1 MSNQIKYILILSVL
15 LLIGNLRIQAQAL
28 AGNTRIDLIKAE
40 IQRIDKLDGAEDG
53 KIETRDS
60 AKNVASHKAYFV
72 WPDSID
78 HYIKTA
84 NFKEA
89 DKTMYRDYLFR
100 CLRRVNP
107 SNYKRVVYFEELFH
121 HLYKEVIALHDDKL
135 ATVLKQNVR
144 MSVQTCGLY
153 RFEPVTESFLCFA
166 SRKEPDEI
174 FKNAGDF
181 AEMPYAQHVID
192 YTAVYAPEVA
202 KKYMLI
208 DNPVLKLMKSSQ
220 DTAVRIILKITND
233 IGKKSNA
240 YVLLDAIVKKKM
252 TVKQADSIGSKPKSF
267 FLALNEIRK
276 QRSPIAAYSLEKEIQ
291 VQALKLIREINDLHN
306 EKATKRFACV
316 DAFTP
321 DQLYTLIVYSEEDIF
336 TSTFDGVFRRL
347 IERLGKNN
355 GFKMIQMTGDNH
367 FRTFIKQCAGYGK
380 LDSFLITMSPEQRN
394 ILMVKFAANL
404 DKDENDISQAV
415 EVADAYTSIKDPNI
429 QRILQQTFS
438 IELQRVSKDNS
449 KRGKAIY
456 GLLLNL
462 FVNNGLFGNDWYGSG
477 SGAYDLPPIDLL
489 PSAKLFKDN
498 KKCIWQIYFYDDD
511 DGDVSFKDF
520 VKTFSDSLWIVEDF
534 PLYVKIVSLN
544 KKFVDIY
551 ANKPKAEYEGQA
563 FLENY
568 FDSLD
573 ITPDVLV
580 HRGHSYYAYKTIE
593 KTKPG
598 TKIFILGSCGGYH
611 NLSDIIDKS
620 PEVSIISSKQ
630 IGVHMVNNPILREL
644 ADNIASGQDIKWQK
658 LWDRVDARLKG
669 SVPEIYDKW
678 LDYVPPH
685 KNLGAIFI
693 RSYNR
698 SIEEQ
703 Q

>member
-1 MSNQIKYILILSVL
+1 MSKVRQVLIFLFIAL
-15 LLIGNLRIQAQAL
+15 CAGHMKGQATTS
-28 AGNTRIDLIKAE
+28 GTDRMDFIKAE
-40 IQRIDKLDGAEDG
+40 IERIDKLDGTIDG
-53 KIETRDS
+53 KVETHDS
-60 AKNVASHKAYFV
+60 IRNAFAHLAYFA

-78 HYIKTA
+78 RYIRTVG
-84 NFKEA
+84 FKEV
-89 DKTMYRDYLFR
+89 DKNIYRDYLFR
-100 CLRRVNP
+100 CLRRVNG
-107 SNYKRVVYFEELFH
+107 NTYKRAAYFADLFH
-121 HLYKEVIALHDDKL
+121 HLYKEIVAIKENRL
-135 ATVLKQNVR
+135 APVLKQNVKL
-144 MSVQTCGLY
+144 SIQTCGVFRY
-153 RFEPVTESFLCFA
+153 EPVAESFLCFA

-174 FKNAGDF
+174 FHSIDDY
-181 AEMPYAQHVID
+181 AELPYAQHVVD

-202 KKYMLI
+202 KKYMLNG
-208 DNPVLKLMKSSQ
+208 NPVMSLMKSSK
-220 DTAVRIILKITND
+220 DSGVMIILQITNE

-240 YVLLDAIVKKKM
+240 YVLLDYIVKGKL
-252 TVKQADSIGSKPKSF
+252 TIKQADAIGANPKTF
-267 FLALNEIRK
+267 FPVLHEIRK
-276 QRSPIAAYSLEKEIQ
+276 QRSPIAAYSLEKEMQI
-291 VQALKLIREINDLHN
+291 QALKLVRLINDLHN
-306 EKATKRFACV
+306 EKALVRFACV
-316 DAFTP
+316 DKFTP

-336 TSTFDGVFRRL
+336 TSTFDGIFKRL
-347 IERLGKNN
+347 MSRLGKEN
-355 GFKMIQMTGDNH
+355 GFTMIQYTGDNH

-380 LDSFLITMSPEQRN
+380 LDSFLLSMSSEQRK
-394 ILMVKFAANL
+394 ILMIKFAANL

-415 EVADAYTSIKDPNI
+415 EVADAYSSIKDPMV
-429 QRILQQTFS
+429 QQILQQTFS
-438 IELQRVSKDNS
+438 IELQRVSKENS
-449 KRGKAIY
+449 KRGQVIY

-462 FVNNGLFGNDWYGSG
+462 FVNSSLFGNDWYGNVS
-477 SGAYDLPPIDLL
+477 SIYKLPPLDVL
-489 PSAKLFKDN
+489 PSARLFEQN
-498 KKCIWQIYFYDDD
+498 HKCIWHIYFYDDI

-520 VKTFSDSLWIVEDF
+520 IKTFNDSLWIVEDHK
-534 PLYVKIVSLN
+534 LYVKIMSLG

-598 TKIFILGSCGGYH
+598 TRIFVMGSCGGYH

-630 IGVHMVNNPILREL
+630 IGVHMVNNPILRAL
-644 ADNIASGQDIKWQK
+644 ADNISSGEDIHWQQLWNKVDKK
-658 LWDRVDARLKG
+658 LKSAPKDVY
-669 SVPEIYDKW
+669 EKW

-698 SIEEQ
+698 LIEDQ
-703 Q
+703 N